1 MLGNR
6 YCLSW
11 DRGMLLVYTLQA
23 QFVLFY
29 LASLCKY
36 LVNHFIHTSF
46 EITTTRYL
54 LFLLLL
60 LYFCDIIHILV
71 FIHPV
76 NIALP
81 ACVSVPVVFLLSF
94 HLEELTSKCF
104 PEAELL
110 TQAISSKV
118 AAQERLRSIGAR
130 ATQVTF
136 KGPLANLAL
145 PPSSPCSSPL
155 TYLWP
160 RYCGDSYQEF
170 TFFSL
175 ATLTAISSFSW
186 FSLVPVEL
194 WPLDDI
200 LNIVEE
206 GNWDDRNS
214 RGVLL

>member
-1 MLGNR
+1 MSFRDAGKQIL
-6 YCLSW
+6 
-11 DRGMLLVYTLQA
+11 
-23 QFVLFY
+23 FVLGQRYAF
-29 LASLCKY
+29 SLHFTGSICPFLFSLSLQISCKSLY
-36 LVNHFIHTSF
+36 SHLIWNHNNKVFTF
-46 EITTTRYL
+46 L
-54 LFLLLL
+54 LLLL

-81 ACVSVPVVFLLSF
+81 ACVSVPAVFLLSF

-170 TFFSL
+170 TFFFL
-175 ATLTAISSFSW
+175 
-186 FSLVPVEL
+186 
-194 WPLDDI
+194 
-200 LNIVEE
+200 
-206 GNWDDRNS
+206 
-214 RGVLL
+214 